1 MMERLEFWITIAAL
15 LWIAYIFVRNPWQF
29 LKSWFIGPLLGRP
42 EMIQKNDA
50 FSPPSPPT
58 YPPPSPPPPPP
69 PPPSP
74 PLMPPTPSAVT
85 SVIPQR
91 VRIGG
96 VFEATMTAPLP
107 FVDLQTVAS
116 AQTVLVVGSRGSGK
130 TVLIRALVGLKPIAT
145 AVFDPHNRPGAWPD
159 GCAVIGGGSDYAAIY
174 AGLRAMINEMVR
186 RSQAYQSGK
195 QTTFAPLLIA
205 ADEWGSQV
213 NEAAKYATRPGDDPP
228 GVLSRRWL
236 KESRKFGGHFI
247 AGAHGDTAA
256 SLGSKDDTVA
266 FRQSFDYIVY
276 TGAFVRDTLR
286 TAGCG
291 AYFEQ
296 VPMARTPENNE
307 FPLIV
312 PVFRPTRGDYVLLD
326 MRACPNAPTV
336 ARPVLEMT
344 DAVLPPSPPT
354 RTTVTAAELA
364 AAMRTYRDTH
374 GRMPS
379 KAALEIDLY
388 GYTGGAAHA
397 AISAAWSDAIAMLD
411 TTTTTTL

>member
-1 MMERLEFWITIAAL
+1 MFERLDVWITIAL
-15 LWIAYIFVRNPWQF
+15 LAWIVYTFVRNPWQF
-29 LKSWFIGPLLGRP
+29 LKSWFLGPLLGRP
-42 EMIQKNDA
+42 DMIH
-50 FSPPSPPT
+50 
-58 YPPPSPPPPPP
+58 PPPPPPASPPPPPR
-69 PPPSP
+69 SP
-74 PLMPPTPSAVT
+74 EPMPPMP
-85 SVIPQR
+85 PR

-96 VFEATMTAPLP
+96 VADATAPLP
-107 FVDLQTVAS
+107 FVDLRTVAA

-130 TVLIRALVGLKPIAT
+130 TVLIRALVGLKPVAT
-145 AVFDPHNRPGAWPD
+145 AVFDPHNRPGAWPE

-174 AGLRAMINEMVR
+174 AGLRAMIDELVR
-186 RSQAYQSGK
+186 RSQAYQSGT

-286 TAGCG
+286 TAGCVT
-291 AYFEQ
+291 YFEQ
-296 VPMARTPENNE
+296 LPMARTSEGNE

-336 ARPVLEMT
+336 SRPVLEMP
-344 DAVLPPSPPT
+344 DVVLPSPPPPPATT

-364 AAMRTYRDTH
+364 AAMRAYRVAH

-379 KAALEIDLY
+379 KAAMELAMY
-388 GYTGGAAHA
+388 GYAGGAAHA
-397 AISAAWSDAIAMLD
+397 GISAAWDDAIAMLD
-411 TTTTTTL
+411 TPTTTTTTTL